1 MKRAIGKY
9 KDVRAIT
16 KEEALSMTSQVFTR
30 ELSQAWI
37 ELNQANINR
46 SFKSTFGLTKV
57 QEYPTLLEF
66 LYRKFEIALERAAKE
81 CNRATAGLCG
91 FSPDWRA
98 INFIAADR
106 RNAVYCFVFCAT
118 RKQKEVWIYN
128 GETCPNAKIIKKRG
142 QVIWTEA
149 F

>member
-9 KDVRAIT
+9 KGVRAIT
-16 KEEALSMTSQVFTR
+16 KEEALSMIPQVFTR
-30 ELSQAWI
+30 KLSQAWI
-37 ELNQANINR
+37 ELDQTISNFGQA
-46 SFKSTFGLTKV
+46 KV
-57 QEYPTLLEF
+57 QEGEYPALLE
-66 LYRKFEIALERAAKE
+66 LHRKFEIALERTAKE
-81 CNRATAGLCG
+81 CNRATAWLCG

-106 RNAVYCFVFCAT
+106 RNAVYCFVFCTT

-128 GETCPNAKIIKKRG
+128 GGTCPNAKTIKKRG
-142 QVIWTEA
+142 QVIWTEV